1 MQKKTQEQFLQEA
14 VQVHGDKYDY
24 SLVNYINTKTPVEI
38 VCKRCGRHIFV
49 QPRQHIHNSCGCKY
63 CSKAKTTEQFIEEA
77 RKAHGDKYDYSKV
90 NYTNNRNKVEVICS
104 KHGPFM
110 ISPHLHL
117 RFRGCPQCA
126 KELRAKTA
134 SNNKRKTIEQFI
146 QEARAVHGD
155 KYDYSKVEYKNN
167 NTPVC
172 IICPEHGE
180 FWQNP
185 SDHLHGVNCP
195 KCVHRERLTTE
206 EFIERA
212 KAIHGN
218 RYDYSKS
225 EYVNFGTKLL
235 VRCNVCSKEFWVT
248 PRLHIAHGRTGCPS
262 CFKAGKLTIEE
273 FIERARA
280 VHRDKY
286 DYSKAEY
293 TGTDNKVMIICP
305 KHGEF
310 LQTPYQHIMLQN
322 GCPRCNSS
330 KGEMAIM
337 RYLDSHDIRY
347 VYDKACLD
355 FLGKLRPDF
364 YLPDYRM
371 IIEYDGLQHF
381 EPVDRFDGEEG
392 LKETQERDNIKE
404 SLCQDNNVK
413 VLRISYIEYKDIE
426 DILEENL

>member
-38 VCKRCGRHIFV
+38 ICKRCGRHILV
-49 QPRQHIHNSCGCKY
+49 QPRQHIYNFCGCKY

-77 RKAHGDKYDYSKV
+77 RKVHGDKYDYSKV

-134 SNNKRKTIEQFI
+134 SNNKRKTVEQFV

-155 KYDYSKVEYKNN
+155 KYDYSKVEY
-167 NTPVC
+167 
-172 IICPEHGE
+172 
-180 FWQNP
+180 
-185 SDHLHGVNCP
+185 
-195 KCVHRERLTTE
+195 
-206 EFIERA
+206 
-212 KAIHGN
+212 
-218 RYDYSKS
+218 
-225 EYVNFGTKLL
+225 
-235 VRCNVCSKEFWVT
+235 
-248 PRLHIAHGRTGCPS
+248 
-262 CFKAGKLTIEE
+262 
-273 FIERARA
+273 
-280 VHRDKY
+280 
-286 DYSKAEY
+286 
-293 TGTDNKVMIICP
+293 TGTDNKVTIICP

-310 LQTPYQHIMLQN
+310 LQTPYQHVILQN

-337 RYLDSHDIRY
+337 RYLDSHNIRY
-347 VYDKACLD
+347 IYDKACLG